1 MAMKQLEISRLMDEY
16 MDNEFFPEG
25 GSAVDVET
33 VKDMVL
39 AKAGPVEKKRR
50 VSPRKR
56 VPLAAAMAAAMVIL
70 MGAGVA
76 VISVVS
82 PSGIEVTLNEGCE
95 HIDYTQHNDNWLAVE
110 DGRFYLDFGGS
121 RIEITGKF
129 DADTPYI
136 HTAKEPSGI
145 TFHYVVGGTPENYGY
160 TEFQIVPGY
169 SQGEVSPHNA
179 FVRFNA
185 KGKPLLDRN
194 ELLWGGDGTQLYSSL
209 DPLSEFDDS
218 YRVYS
223 DGDNYVLEWRWY
235 SAAQE
240 QLGIAGF
247 YSYLGD
253 PLPHIPEF

>member
-1 MAMKQLEISRLMDEY
+1 MAMKKLEISRLMDEY
-16 MDNEFFPEG
+16 VDSEFFPEG
-25 GSAVDVET
+25 GSTADAQA

-39 AKAGPVEKKRR
+39 AKARPAERKRR
-50 VSPRKR
+50 VSLRKR

-76 VISVVS
+76 MISAMS
-82 PSGIEVTLNEGCE
+82 PSNIEVTLNEGSE
-95 HIDYTQHNDNWLAVE
+95 HIDYTRHNDNWLAVE
-110 DGRFYLDFGGS
+110 DGRFYLDFGGK
-121 RIEITGKF
+121 RTEITGKF

-136 HTAKEPSGI
+136 YTVTEPSGI

-194 ELLWGGDGTQLYSSL
+194 ERLWGGDGTQLYSSP
-209 DPLSEFDDS
+209 DSLSEFNGS

-223 DGDNYVLEWRWY
+223 DGENYVLEWRWY
-235 SAAQE
+235 SAAQD